1 MALGTALLIAQGVG
15 AGINALVGARQRR
28 QGRRLAREGRRNLLA
43 EAGPTAEV
51 LSGVDEQKAILG
63 AGQQRAQE
71 RLDSGV
77 AGFLAAL
84 QAGDPATMGAAPA
97 FANQIGQAGA
107 DLSAQTA
114 AATAAANQPLI
125 DASLQEQQLRQ
136 QLNMLDL
143 TQGQTAFDQGT
154 QTMLDSAGQI
164 LDLPMDLAT
173 LQTANAGA
181 FADLFPKLA
190 AQDGVKVGQA
200 GVYTG
205 GGINAQTIKDLIA
218 LMPEKDDEDDEG
230 AGQEEEVSEEREL
243 TAGQQKRE
251 AARDARKKERQEL
264 KGQDMGFLERI
275 RKVRE
280 AGRDARMTV
289 SEEMKINKE
298 MGGKMGPGDVFKT
311 PGPEDHN
318 KKEFDII
325 DAESGQTVAR
335 TTGQENHTI
344 NNDDPDQKYKIVDK
358 DTREVLMES
367 EGGSMS
373 VLNSNQSESIHDAF
387 KDIDVP
393 MLLKF
398 LERYPQK
405 AQVREL
411 MSALNVFTLPQFQD

>member
-28 QGRRLAREGRRNLLA
+28 QGRRLAREGRTNLLA

-63 AGQQRAQE
+63 AGQQRSQE

-84 QAGDPATMGAAPA
+84 RAGDPATMGVAPD
-97 FANQIGQAGA
+97 FANQIGQASA

-114 AATAAANQPLI
+114 AATAAANQPII

-154 QTMLDSAGQI
+154 RTMLDSAGQI

-173 LQTANAGA
+173 LQTANADA

-190 AQDGVKVGQA
+190 GGQDGIKVGQA

-243 TAGQQKRE
+243 TAGQQKRT

-275 RKVRE
+275 RKVQE
-280 AGRDARMTV
+280 AGRDARTKV
-289 SEEMKINKE
+289 KDDMKVDGE
-298 MGGKMGPGDVFKT
+298 MGGKMGPGDTFRTK
-311 PGPEDHN
+311 GPEDHDKQEYN
-318 KKEFDII
+318 IV
-325 DAESGQTVAR
+325 DAQTGQTVAK
-335 TTGQENHTI
+335 TTGQEDHTI
-344 NNDDPDQKYKIVDK
+344 NED
-358 DTREVLMES
+358 
-367 EGGSMS
+367 GSMT
-373 VLNSNQSESIHDAF
+373 VLNSDQSGSIHDAF
-387 KDIDVP
+387 KDVDVP

-398 LERYPQK
+398 LEKYPQK
-405 AQVREL
+405 SQVREL

>member
-15 AGINALVGARQRR
+15 AGINALVGNRQRK
-28 QGRRLAREGRRNLLA
+28 QGRRLAREGRESLLA
-43 EAGPTAEV
+43 GAGPTAEV

-84 QAGDPATMGAAPA
+84 RAGDPATMGAAPA

-125 DASLQEQQLRQ
+125 DASLQEQQLNQ

-143 TQGQTAFDQGT
+143 TQGQAAFDQGT

-173 LQTANAGA
+173 LQTANPGA
-181 FADLFPKLA
+181 FGNLFPNLG
-190 AQDGVKVGQA
+190 QNGVKVGQA

-205 GGINAQTIKDLIA
+205 SGINSQTIKDLIA
-218 LMPEKDDEDDEG
+218 LMPEKDNEDDEG
-230 AGQEEEVSEEREL
+230 DEQEEVS
-243 TAGQQKRE
+243 
-251 AARDARKKERQEL
+251 D
-264 KGQDMGFLERI
+264 DM
-275 RKVRE
+275 KVDR
-280 AGRDARMTV
+280 
-289 SEEMKINKE
+289 E
-298 MGGKMGPGDVFKT
+298 MGGKMGPGDTLRTK
-311 PGPEDHN
+311 GPEDHD
-318 KKEFDII
+318 KQEYDIV
-325 DAESGQTVAR
+325 DAQTGQTVAK
-335 TTGQENHTI
+335 TTGQEDHTV
-344 NNDDPDQKYKIVDK
+344 NED
-358 DTREVLMES
+358 
-367 EGGSMS
+367 GSMT
-373 VLNSNQSESIHDAF
+373 VLNSDQSGSIHDAF
-387 KDIDVP
+387 KGVDVS

-398 LERYPQK
+398 LDKYPQK
-405 AQVREL
+405 SQVRNL